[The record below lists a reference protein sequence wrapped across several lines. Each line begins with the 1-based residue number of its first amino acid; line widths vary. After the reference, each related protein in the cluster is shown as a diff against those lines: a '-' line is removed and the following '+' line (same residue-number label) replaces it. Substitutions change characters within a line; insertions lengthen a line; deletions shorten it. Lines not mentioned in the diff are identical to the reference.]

1 MTADDIDDDHDFP
14 ALREQLGCA
23 RLHPGT
29 LCGKKPFHVHELS
42 SVDNDSDVD
51 VKMGLEIASAGHEE
65 VDHCT
70 GDQLADTEKVS
81 LYFLSLLKM
90 NSEHNDPHSC
100 YCQYQRHCHHK
111 HCNNDTN

>member
-29 LCGKKPFHVHELS
+29 LCGKKTFHVHELS

-51 VKMGLEIASAGHEE
+51 VKMGLDVMLMLMLMLIMMILMLMLRW
-65 VDHCT
+65 DW
-70 GDQLADTEKVS
+70 
-81 LYFLSLLKM
+81 
-90 NSEHNDPHSC
+90 
-100 YCQYQRHCHHK
+100 R
-111 HCNNDTN
+111 

>member
-1 MTADDIDDDHDFP
+1 MTADDIDDDDDFP

-51 VKMGLEIASAGHEE
+51 VKMGLD
-65 VDHCT
+65 VDVDVDVANDCMVYISVYKGT
-70 GDQLADTEKVS
+70 N
-81 LYFLSLLKM
+81 LKIYG
-90 NSEHNDPHSC
+90 SRVT
-100 YCQYQRHCHHK
+100 RH
-111 HCNNDTN
+111 

>member
-1 MTADDIDDDHDFP
+1 M
-14 ALREQLGCA
+14 
-23 RLHPGT
+23 
-29 LCGKKPFHVHELS
+29 S

-90 NSEHNDPHSC
+90 NSEHDDPHNCFVNISTIAI
-100 YCQYQRHCHHK
+100 
-111 HCNNDTN
+111 TNTALMTQTRISVVIAI